1 MKLEDALY
9 KRRVPRSLYNND
21 TQRNIRCVVYIR
33 GSGKFFMRGRFP
45 MGTRVPGIIEE
56 FTKHE
61 KKARICNFIF
71 AKLYACMLKR
81 LCIIV
86 VIVRLCA
93 HAQSGKTGRAHAQS
107 GKKRD
112 EIETNR

>member
-21 TQRNIRCVVYIR
+21 TQRNIRCYV
-33 GSGKFFMRGRFP
+33 GLGNFSCERGRFP

-71 AKLYACMLKR
+71 AKLYAC
-81 LCIIV
+81 IYV
-86 VIVRLCA
+86 
-93 HAQSGKTGRAHAQS
+93 
-107 GKKRD
+107 
-112 EIETNR
+112 